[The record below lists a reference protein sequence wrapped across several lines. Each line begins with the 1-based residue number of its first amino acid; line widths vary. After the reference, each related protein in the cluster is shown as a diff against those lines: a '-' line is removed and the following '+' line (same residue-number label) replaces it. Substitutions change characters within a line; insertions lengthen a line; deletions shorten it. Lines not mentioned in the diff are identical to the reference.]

1 MPCIQYQK
9 TNIQRR
15 GLLLIYK
22 INDIITEY
30 EKSGYSLTLR
40 QIYYQLVSRDLIE
53 NTEKSY
59 KNIGNL
65 VNNGRLA
72 GLIDWNA
79 LEDRTRK
86 HRALP
91 HWETPS
97 EIVQGAARQYRRDLW
112 EGQDRYCEIWVEKD
126 ALIGIVEQAADRL
139 DCPCFSCRGYTSQ
152 SAMWAAAMRFRRKTD
167 EGRECVIIHLGDH
180 DPSGIDMTRD
190 IKDRL
195 TLFGA
200 SVDVQRIALNLPQIK
215 KYKPPPNPAKETD
228 TRAAG
233 DITKYGSHSWELDS
247 LKPEILDALITDA
260 IKSNLDQNLYTQAM
274 EKQEQERQIITSLLP
289 VIKRRANKK

>member
-233 DITKYGSHSWELDS
+233 YITKYGSHSWELDS